1 MTTGFRT
8 LEAPLLLAHRGA
20 CLEHV
25 ENTLPAFEAALALGV
40 DAVETDL
47 HVCRDGTPVLSHD
60 PDGARLANDARAIA
74 ACSYD
79 EVACWQL
86 KDAACAATARVASLE
101 EALVQFPS
109 ACLNIDIKVHD
120 ERALTA
126 VLAVIARHRAEPRV
140 LLTSFSSRVTR
151 ALRALRY
158 SGPIGLAQ
166 TEAIAAVFAPAM
178 LLERLR
184 PGFLRPGARLQIPTR
199 SAGIPLAR
207 RGLID
212 KLRALELPIDYWV
225 INDPEEAE
233 GLLALGAQGI
243 VTDDVR
249 AMAALFERS
258 RYTAAWRARHGR

>member
-1 MTTGFRT
+1 MNTGFRSLT
-8 LEAPLLLAHRGA
+8 APILLGHRGA

-40 DAVETDL
+40 DAIETDL

-60 PDGARLANDARAIA
+60 PDGARLAGDARAIST
-74 ACSYD
+74 CSFD

-101 EALVQFPS
+101 DALVRFPS
-109 ACLNIDIKVHD
+109 ACWNIDVKVHD
-120 ERALTA
+120 ERALPA
-126 VLAVIARHRAEPRV
+126 VLAAIARHRAEPRV

-166 TEAIAAVFAPAM
+166 SEAIAAVFMPAM
-178 LLERLR
+178 LLERVR
-184 PGFLRPGARLQIPTR
+184 PGFLRPDARLQIPTH

-212 KLRALELPIDYWV
+212 KLRTLSLPIDYWV
-225 INDPEEAE
+225 INDPDEAE
-233 GLLALGAQGI
+233 ALLALGAQGI

-258 RYTAAWRARHGR
+258 RYTSAWRERHGR